1 MKKHFILA
9 ALLALGAPVLPAL
22 AQTTPPTSAA
32 ALPSGYTRAQ
42 LDAVTPLLSDLKT
55 LQSSRIDLVRGR
67 VVVVG
72 LSAVDRLALIVKL
85 RQAGLPSGVVDYQTA
100 EQAGVGTEIAPV
112 SPAPTSPA
120 PTSPAPT
127 NPAPRPATPVT
138 SSLPATNPLLAAPHR
153 TALVGP
159 ATIRAGEAA
168 LWSFTLTN
176 AGAAPLRLAHGACD
190 VRFEVVNAAGQ
201 VVRPDPRDTLCTQ
214 QLVITEVGRGE
225 TREVQKVRWEGRDA
239 QNRPVPAG
247 TYTLRAVFSGA
258 GVRSSVATLQVRVQ

>member
-1 MKKHFILA
+1 MKKHLILA
-9 ALLALGAPVLPAL
+9 ALLSLGAPVLPAL
-22 AQTTPPTSAA
+22 AQTTPTSAA
-32 ALPSGYTRAQ
+32 ALPSGYTRTQ
-42 LDAVTPLLSDLKT
+42 LEAVTPLLSDLKT
-55 LQSSRIDLVRGR
+55 LQSSRIDLARGR

-100 EQAGVGTEIAPV
+100 EQAGVGPEIAPV

-120 PTSPAPT
+120 PTS
-127 NPAPRPATPVT
+127 PAPRPATPVT
-138 SSLPATNPLLAAPHR
+138 SSLPATNPLLATPHR
-153 TALVGP
+153 AALSGP
-159 ATIRAGEAA
+159 ATIRAGEAG

-176 AGAAPLRLAHGACD
+176 SGAAPLRLAHGACD

-201 VVRPDPRDTLCTQ
+201 VVRPNPRDTLCTQ
-214 QLVITEVGRGE
+214 QLVITDVARGE
-225 TREVQKVRWEGRDA
+225 TREVQKVRWEGLDA
-239 QNRPVPAG
+239 QNKPLPAG